1 MSEHHQFL
9 FPRDLHLPP
18 PDWRALEARLLEGGY
33 VLEPRGQDIPRR
45 ALINLSFG
53 LASLHEGSYQYDE
66 HMRTPGDVIALYA
79 RAGYLPP
86 DIPIRHNDTLEETV
100 ALLASHGIT
109 LGDLYADDEG
119 SDWHSPQYCLGP
131 AAREYLSADVRAD
144 HDADPRSIPLM
155 LLAYDGPSPRV
166 AVGENLCEPSLPG
179 SDEPLESLPP
189 FGSHIDFIGAAYEDP
204 GVRWH
209 CAEAGRDY
217 RILELDWH
225 FSLAM
230 GFRMVRLE
238 GVDEASAQ
246 GLARMIGKLAGLEMV
261 CSHRHL

>member
-33 VLEPRGQDIPRR
+33 VLEPRGQSIPQR

-86 DIPIRHNDTLEETV
+86 DIPIRHNDTMEETV
-100 ALLASHGIT
+100 ALLASHGVT

-119 SDWHSPQYCLGP
+119 GDWHSPQYCLGP

-179 SDEPLESLPP
+179 SDEPLESCRRSVRISISSEQRMRIRACGGTARRLGGITGSWSWIGISAWRWG
-189 FGSHIDFIGAAYEDP
+189 FG
-204 GVRWH
+204 W
-209 CAEAGRDY
+209 
-217 RILELDWH
+217 
-225 FSLAM
+225 
-230 GFRMVRLE
+230 
-238 GVDEASAQ
+238 
-246 GLARMIGKLAGLEMV
+246 
-261 CSHRHL
+261 

>member
-1 MSEHHQFL
+1 
-9 FPRDLHLPP
+9 
-18 PDWRALEARLLEGGY
+18 
-33 VLEPRGQDIPRR
+33 
-45 ALINLSFG
+45 
-53 LASLHEGSYQYDE
+53 
-66 HMRTPGDVIALYA
+66 
-79 RAGYLPP
+79 
-86 DIPIRHNDTLEETV
+86 
-100 ALLASHGIT
+100 
-109 LGDLYADDEG
+109 
-119 SDWHSPQYCLGP
+119 
-131 AAREYLSADVRAD
+131 
-144 HDADPRSIPLM
+144 M

-166 AVGENLCEPSLPG
+166 AVENLCEPSLPG
-179 SDEPLESLPP
+179 SDEPLESLPA

-204 GVRWH
+204 GVQWH
-209 CAEAGRDY
+209 CADDGKAY

>member
-33 VLEPRGQDIPRR
+33 VLEPRGQSIPQR

-86 DIPIRHNDTLEETV
+86 DIPIRHNDTMEETV
-100 ALLASHGIT
+100 ALLASHGVT

-119 SDWHSPQYCLGP
+119 GDWHSPQYCLGP

-155 LLAYDGPSPRV
+155 LLAYDGPSPASRWARICASRV
-166 AVGENLCEPSLPG
+166 CRVRMNRWNPAAVR
-179 SDEPLESLPP
+179 
-189 FGSHIDFIGAAYEDP
+189 FAY
-204 GVRWH
+204 R
-209 CAEAGRDY
+209 
-217 RILELDWH
+217 
-225 FSLAM
+225 F
-230 GFRMVRLE
+230 
-238 GVDEASAQ
+238 
-246 GLARMIGKLAGLEMV
+246 
-261 CSHRHL
+261 HRSSV